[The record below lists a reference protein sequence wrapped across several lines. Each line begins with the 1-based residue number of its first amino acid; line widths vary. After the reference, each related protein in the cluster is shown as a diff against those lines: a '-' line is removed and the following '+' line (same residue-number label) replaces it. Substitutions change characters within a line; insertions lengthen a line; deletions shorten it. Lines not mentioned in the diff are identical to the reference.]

1 MVLVLTRQQLKCLR
15 ATISLRSADASRARH
30 SDNLALTLAE
40 VDLGARDVVGV
51 AGVAVVRHHLGD
63 EAAVGAAAV
72 LALFAVVLPNKR
84 LLKYAQNIANGQ
96 TEFRTPPADSTVAGS

>member
-1 MVLVLTRQQLKCLR
+1 MSVR
-15 ATISLRSADASRARH
+15 ARISLRSADAPRARD

-51 AGVAVVRHHLGD
+51 AGVAVMRHHLGN
-63 EAAVGAAAV
+63 EAAVGAPSV
-72 LALFAVVLPNKR
+72 FALFAVMLPNKR